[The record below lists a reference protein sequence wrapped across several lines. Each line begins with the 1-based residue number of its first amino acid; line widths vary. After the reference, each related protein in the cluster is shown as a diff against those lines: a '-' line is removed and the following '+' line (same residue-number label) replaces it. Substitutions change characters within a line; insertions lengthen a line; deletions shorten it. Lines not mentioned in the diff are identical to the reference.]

1 MKTNNILLKLALLCI
16 SVVFV
21 GCSNDDDDI
30 NIDVPVEEG
39 LTSITVGAPT
49 ISTDG
54 NSTRVSFAYDNGLNI
69 NWKKGDVITCSGYR
83 TKDAAWGRGY
93 TRTATAD
100 ADGAT
105 TTFTAGTAWT
115 DLSNLPPYSY
125 TITYYSA
132 GDGNSNH
139 VTAWKTATVSSSQTQ
154 AGNNNTDH
162 LAANYYAILQNVNSI
177 SDIAFSSNWAS
188 SHAATKA
195 INDGEEL
202 GKFYQ
207 SSCLK
212 FDLTLPANTKV
223 TAINKIRLRTY
234 ESDGTTTKRT
244 IYWKNDHS
252 DSQVAYQAD
261 LTITGLETV
270 DCSSGYHLIGYMMLP
285 VHDWTLPAGTVV
297 YVGID
302 YDGSHYYSKKMAAL
316 ASDWTLT
323 AGSLGVIKLNSKNWN

>member
-1 MKTNNILLKLALLCI
+1 MRKTIFFSSIAVLCAAT
-16 SVVFV
+16 SLVS
-21 GCSNDDDDI
+21 CSNDDDTL
-30 NIDVPVEEG
+30 VAPTEEG
-39 LTSITVGAPT
+39 LTTITVGAPSIT
-49 ISTDG
+49 TDG
-54 NSTRVSFAYDNGLNI
+54 GTTRVSFAYDDGLNI
-69 NWKKGDVITCSGYR
+69 NWKEGDVITCSGYR
-83 TKDAAWGRGY
+83 TKDDEWGRGY

-115 DLSNLPPYSY
+115 DLSTNSPYSY

-132 GDGNSNH
+132 GNGSSNH
-139 VTAWKTATVSSSQTQ
+139 VTTWKTAAVSSSQSQ
-154 AGNNNTDH
+154 AGNDNTDH

-177 SDIAFSSNWAS
+177 SDISFSSTWAAA
-188 SHAATKA
+188 HASTQA

-212 FDLTLPANTKV
+212 FDLTLPANTTV
-223 TAINKIRLRTY
+223 TSIKKIRLRTY
-234 ESDGTTTKRT
+234 DSDGTTTKRT

-252 DSQVAYQAD
+252 DSQAAYQAD

-285 VHDWTLPAGTVV
+285 VHDWTLPTGTVV

-302 YDGSHYYSKKMAAL
+302 YDGSHWYYKKMAAL
-316 ASDWTLT
+316 TSDWTLT
-323 AGSLGVIKLNSKNWN
+323 AGNLGVIKLNSTGWSK

>member
-1 MKTNNILLKLALLCI
+1 MKTNNILLKLALFCI
-16 SVVFV
+16 SVLFIS
-21 GCSNDDDDI
+21 CSNDDDAI

-54 NSTRVSFAYDNGLNI
+54 NSTRVSFAYDDGLNI
-69 NWKKGDVITCSGYR
+69 NWKKDDKITCSGYR

-93 TRTATAD
+93 TRTATAN

-105 TTFTAGTAWT
+105 TTFSAETAWT
-115 DLSNLPPYSY
+115 DLSTLPPYSY

-132 GDGNSNH
+132 GDGSSNH
-139 VTAWKTATVSSSQTQ
+139 VTTWKTAKVSNNQSQ
-154 AGNNNTDH
+154 AGNDNTDH

-177 SDIAFSSNWAS
+177 SDISFSSTWAAA
-188 SHAATKA
+188 HASTQA

-223 TAINKIRLRTY
+223 TSIKRIRLRTY
-234 ESDGTTTKRT
+234 ESNGSDTKKT

-252 DSQVAYQAD
+252 DEPAYQAD

-302 YDGSHYYSKKMAAL
+302 YDGSHWYYKKMAAL
-316 ASDWTLT
+316 TSDWTLT
-323 AGSLGVIKLNSKNWN
+323 AGNLGVIKLNSKNWN